1 MPEARLEV
9 TDALGRRVVPVAK
22 APFEIGRRETNDLRL
37 AGSEVSR
44 DHAEIVLDPS
54 GTYILKDRASRYG
67 TYVNGDQVSEHSLAH
82 GDRIRL
88 GRSGGAEMVFLV
100 RDTDVVEEKSPTTT
114 AIGDLRQI
122 GALLE
127 GLRALGS
134 GRVLDDVLS
143 LVLDSAIDVGGAERG
158 FIMLANPDV
167 ELEFKMARARGR
179 ITLSGGSFETSRKI
193 PEEVFRTGEG
203 KIVADLLDSG
213 IVNLHGGTV
222 ALGIRNVLCVPLRL
236 VRFLDKAEA
245 ENHREKRIGVLYL
258 DSRQK
263 GTLLSSS
270 TRAALETLATEAAV
284 AIENAR
290 LYRETMEKARMEQ
303 EMRIAA
309 EIQQALLPK
318 MARAGTFFSAAAASI
333 PCRSIGGD
341 FYDYVDLPHGAMG
354 FALGDVAGKGPPA
367 ALLSAMMQGIF
378 AAQAASSDSPSQTIG
393 RVNLAL
399 YRRGIESRFVTLM
412 YGALK
417 PDGRLTYCNA
427 GHNPPLIISPG
438 NSTQVRR
445 LECGG
450 PIVGLFDAATFEE
463 ETVTLQPGDWLI
475 VFSDGVSEAMSAS
488 GDEYGESRI
497 VSVVERNKELE
508 PRQLLESMFA
518 DVREFTRGAPQSD
531 DITAMV
537 LRYGI

>member
-1 MPEARLEV
+1 MPDARLEV
-9 TDALGRRVVPVAK
+9 TDALGRRIVPIAK
-22 APFEIGRRETNDLRL
+22 GQFEIGRRETNDLRL

-44 DHAEIVLDPS
+44 DHAEIVLQENKF
-54 GTYILKDRASRYG
+54 LLRDRNSRYG
-67 TYVNGDQVSEHSLAH
+67 TYVNGEQVTERQLVH
-82 GDRIRL
+82 GDRVRL
-88 GRSGGAEMVFLV
+88 GRSGGAEMVFLLA
-100 RDTDVVEEKSPTTT
+100 DSAPPVERATTT
-114 AIGDLRQI
+114 AVGDLRQI
-122 GALLE
+122 AALLE

-143 LVLDSAIDVGGAERG
+143 LVLDSAIEVSGAERG
-158 FIMLANPDV
+158 FIMLAGPTG
-167 ELEFKMARARGR
+167 ELEFKMARGRGR
-179 ITLSGGSFETSRKI
+179 TTLSGGSFATSRKI
-193 PEEVFRTGEG
+193 PEEVFRTGEPR
-203 KIVADLLDSG
+203 IVADLLDG
-213 IVNLHGGTV
+213 DLANVHMGTV

-236 VRFLDKAEA
+236 VRYLDKAEA
-245 ENHREKRIGVLYL
+245 VGEERRIGVLYL
-258 DSRQK
+258 DSREK
-263 GTLLSSS
+263 GSLLSNS

-318 MARAGTFFSAAAASI
+318 GGRTGVYFKAAAASL

-341 FYDYVDLPHGAMG
+341 FYDYVDLSDGSLG

-378 AAQAASSDSPSQTIG
+378 AAQAAGSDPPSQTIT

-412 YGALK
+412 YGALY
-417 PDGRLTYCNA
+417 PDGRLRYCNA
-427 GHNPPLIISPG
+427 GHNPPLVVGPSG
-438 NSTQVRR
+438 FRR
-445 LECGG
+445 LERGG
-450 PIVGLFDAATFEE
+450 PIVGLFEGATFEE
-463 ETVTLQPGDWLI
+463 ETVTLTTGDWLI
-475 VFSDGVSEAMSAS
+475 VFSDGVSEALSAA

-497 VSVVERNKELE
+497 LTCVQNNLDQE
-508 PRQLLESMFA
+508 PQALLEAMFS
-518 DVREFTRGAPQSD
+518 DVRDFARGAAQSD

-537 LRYGI
+537 LRFRG